1 MTTSTTGWC
10 LIVAGITG
18 LVTAFLLAQAPPAI
32 VTGPDGTVDASK
44 YGVTPGIDCTV
55 AFKRLVGPELPKHAT
70 ILLPPGRLTV
80 SATVDARTG
89 VKNAFHVDH
98 LWLQGAGAVP
108 GNLGTTIKGNVA
120 GALVAYNAAGFDAA
134 ASVRIDG
141 ISFVNDHP
149 AGIGLQLERID
160 SGTIR
165 SCVFGPSHRGLVIG
179 SKLATNVEISVRDC
193 AFIGSLARFPAG
205 IGASLNMHGHV
216 DTIVATQWG
225 DAAIE
230 LTRQVDVSHA
240 RLEQNRCGVR
250 TGTTL
255 GASRPYSGHISGLTT
270 EATITPIQITKNT
283 QYAKFSVLKIHGTGN
298 ALGNPTAGFDAQ
310 PGSGPITIDTAAITG
325 AFSVA
330 AIRLDGQG
338 PVVALN
344 VTGAVTNA
352 TGTPWQV
359 GMAPAKLTTLQS
371 NLGP

>member
-1 MTTSTTGWC
+1 MKASKAGWG
-10 LIVAGITG
+10 LILAGIAS
-18 LVTAFLLAQAPPAI
+18 LAAAFLLAQAPAPFI
-32 VTGPDGTVDASK
+32 VGPDGTIDASK
-44 YGVTPGIDCTV
+44 YGVTPGIDCTI
-55 AFKRLVGPELPKHAT
+55 AFQRLVGAVLPKNAT
-70 ILLPPGRLTV
+70 ILLPPGTLNVT
-80 SATVDARTG
+80 AIVDARTG

-98 LWLQGAGAVP
+98 LWLRGAGAVP
-108 GNLGTTIKGNVA
+108 GNLGTTIRGNVA
-120 GALVAYNAAGFDAA
+120 GPLVAYNTAGLDAA

-149 AGIGLQLERID
+149 AGTGLQLERID

-225 DAAIE
+225 DAALE
-230 LTRQVDVSHA
+230 LARQVDVSHA

-250 TGTTL
+250 TGSSL
-255 GASRPYSGHISGLTT
+255 GVSRPYSGHISGLTT

-283 QYAKFSVLKIHGTGN
+283 QYAKFSVLKVHGTGN
-298 ALGNPTAGFDAQ
+298 AIGAPTVGFDAQ
-310 PGSGPITIDTAAITG
+310 LGSGPITIDTAAITG

-338 PVVALN
+338 GVVASN
-344 VTGAVTNA
+344 VLGAVANA
-352 TGTPWQV
+352 SGAPWVV
-359 GMAPAKLTTLQS
+359 GMDRTKLSVLQS
-371 NLGP
+371 NVPP